1 MQQEVLVPAQCSA
14 CGEGFEVAYEGLYDS
29 ERVLLAALRV
39 RQMQL
44 PLVCEE
50 CW

>member
-1 MQQEVLVPAQCSA
+1 MNYNIEVPAQCSA
-14 CGEGFEVAYEGLYDS
+14 CGEGFEVAYEGLYDH
-29 ERVLLAALRV
+29 ERVLLEALRV